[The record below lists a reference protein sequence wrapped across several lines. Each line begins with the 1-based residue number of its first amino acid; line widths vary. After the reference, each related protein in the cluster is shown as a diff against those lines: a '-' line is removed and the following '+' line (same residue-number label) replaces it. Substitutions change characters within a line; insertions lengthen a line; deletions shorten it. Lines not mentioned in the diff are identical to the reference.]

1 MGTVIEGS
9 RRINNREIYV
19 IPMLFD
25 PGISIKVFP
34 DVYAPDDDSVLLIE
48 SLEVSPGDE
57 VLEIGCGS
65 GIVSIHCAKAGA
77 TVTAV
82 DINPMAVECTIV
94 NAEDNG
100 VEIKAR
106 VSDVYENVH
115 GTFDL
120 VIFNLPYLPVQEE
133 GMLEAAWS
141 GGEDGLDP
149 LRKLLDGTDEHLNPD
164 GRLVVVTC
172 SLMDHGRLDTMLE
185 TYKVKKLGSRSLF
198 FERLDV
204 LEISR

>member
-1 MGTVIEGS
+1 M
-9 RRINNREIYV
+9 
-19 IPMLFD
+19 FD

-34 DVYAPDDDSVLLIE
+34 EVYAPDDDSVLLIE
-48 SLEVSPGDE
+48 SLEVNPGDE

-65 GIVSIHCAKAGA
+65 GVVAIHCAKAGA
-77 TVTAV
+77 NVTAV

-115 GTFDL
+115 GSFDL
-120 VIFNLPYLPVQEE
+120 IVFNLPYLPVEEE

-141 GGEDGLDP
+141 GGQDGLDP
-149 LRKLLDGTDEHLNPD
+149 LRKLLNGTDPHLGPE
-164 GRLVVVTC
+164 GRLVIVTC
-172 SLMDHGRLDTMLE
+172 SLMDHGRLEGMLE
-185 TYKVKKLGSRSLF
+185 PYRVKKLNSRSLF

-204 LEISR
+204 LEIRR